1 MRLSGPISNAG
12 EDLAYP
18 LSEPRIGT
26 ALRMERLLLAARYVS
41 YFMVLAVYVLNMESE
56 VSPPLLPVTL
66 GAIIHNGFVHWVLY
80 TGRYQWFLTPL
91 NFFLHLGKISMLVGI
106 TGGEHSP
113 LVFLYLII
121 IIGYCMYSVQFRR
134 TYLVTFICAA
144 AYAAVLLLRW
154 TVAGIDAPYNPIMI
168 HFFAIGLCGW
178 LMTQM
183 GEMLRTVEL
192 DAQSRAQALASSE
205 ATLRTILNTTASP
218 ILVCQEN
225 ELIADVNNKACEY
238 LGVKRRDLIGQRVRA
253 FLFDDGT
260 LPNKFASLRSRGE
273 YQGEAIVITGEE
285 EERSVKLLVR
295 SFFRDNQRFFVAMLH
310 DITEQKENQ
319 EKTRLVNLQLEAAN
333 KELQRVDNLRTAFFR
348 TISQRLRSPLSAILG
363 YTDMLLQDEFG
374 ELNPEQR
381 SALQSCKRSLK
392 RVFGLL
398 DETMELEMSTRSLL
412 GNGARKK
419 YRGSYESDRGR
430 EGKPEL
436 APGSTTEASS
446 SDAEDQA
453 S

>member
-1 MRLSGPISNAG
+1 MRLSGPISRAG
-12 EDLAYP
+12 ENLAYP
-18 LSEPRIGT
+18 LHEPRIST
-26 ALRMERLLLAARYVS
+26 ALRMERLLLVARYVS
-41 YFMVLAVYVLNMESE
+41 YFMVLAVYVLDMESE
-56 VSPPLLPVTL
+56 IAPPLLPVTL

-106 TGGEHSP
+106 TGGEYSP
-113 LVFLYLII
+113 LVFLYLVI

-134 TYLVTFICAA
+134 TYLVTLICAA
-144 AYAAVLLLRW
+144 AYSAVLLSRW

-168 HFFAIGLCGW
+168 HFFAIFLCGW
-178 LMTQM
+178 LMSQM

-273 YQGEAIVITGEE
+273 YQGEAIIITSNDD
-285 EERSVKLLVR
+285 ERSVKLLVR

-363 YTDMLLQDEFG
+363 YNDMLLQDEFG

-398 DETMELEMSTRSLL
+398 DETMELEMSSRSLL
-412 GNGARKK
+412 GNGARKR
-419 YRGSYESDRGR
+419 YRSQTAGKTAEITRGDADQ
-430 EGKPEL
+430 EV
-436 APGSTTEASS
+436 TTEAA
-446 SDAEDQA
+446 SDSENEA